1 MLKILN
7 SLLVLILFTPTL
19 NALEI
24 TECYIGTPDAN
35 VLQEKQIE
43 NVSSLSSDKWTLWEE
58 SLLLNTTEISK
69 KSCELIDWL
78 NKRVSILAFTL
89 SSAGYICEK
98 IPQPYVQTA
107 GVLLSISGIG
117 IQSINLYFR
126 DDAETCKKQEIEEHA
141 KEVFKTYLENQGATV
156 N

>member
-1 MLKILN
+1 MLKILYT
-7 SLLVLILFTPTL
+7 LLVLSLFTPTL
-19 NALEI
+19 NAVEI
-24 TECYIGTPDAN
+24 TECYIGVPDTN
-35 VLQEKQIE
+35 VIQEKQLE
-43 NVSSLSSDKWTLWEE
+43 NVSNLVSNKWPEWDD
-58 SLLLNTTEISK
+58 SLLLNTTQISK

-117 IQSINLYFR
+117 IQSINLYFH

-141 KEVFKTYLENQGATV
+141 KEVFKDYLKSNGATV